1 MGRVNYYVQNNVL
14 EGLYEV
20 ENYVHLDQYWV
31 GSQLCVLCCHCFIV
45 LGYALIWERQAEQNV
60 NISTSLSARIV
71 IYANLRDKLISFA
84 PFPIL
89 FAVLIIA
96 YGQNVKQALAR
107 QIC

>member
-20 ENYVHLDQYWV
+20 ENYVHLDQHWV
-31 GSQLCVLCCHCFIV
+31 GSQ
-45 LGYALIWERQAEQNV
+45 
-60 NISTSLSARIV
+60 ISTSLSARIV